1 MIHMT
6 PAQARA
12 PAAAGCAPTGDVYHQ
27 AGAAEKFGPE
37 VGDTGQGTT
46 WAIECELKNFDG
58 RTDKG
63 GMTRVFGR
71 EDCGGRAGIWKFGA
85 IVGRLLVGAGVF
97 ASLSV
102 GGELE
107 CAQDS
112 GKAAA
117 HETRIDGM
125 VRSASGEAV
134 AGATVWLERGVEA
147 TALEESTS
155 AEGKYVF
162 VLPKGG
168 SFRLKVMKDG
178 YRATGVDSLP
188 IADGESKHLD
198 VELQKTDAAT
208 DAKTKAGAQTME
220 LTDAPNYT
228 VAGVTDWSNVGLH
241 GSDATVR
248 TSEKM
253 AKETAALKPGAPAVK
268 PAVAS
273 AADALRVAGDA
284 KEKSGDPVG
293 AVKEYE
299 KAVKLDPSEENY
311 FAWGAELLVHRG
323 GAAAVEVFKKG
334 AELHGKSARIE
345 AGLGAAYYADGQD
358 EEAAERICKAADLNP
373 NDAAAY
379 EFLGRMELA
388 STELLTCSD
397 SRLERFAKQQPSNA
411 LANYYYGVM
420 LWKKGRRE
428 QNAEEMHSAEAH
440 LKKAIECDGTLGEAY
455 VQLGILYNA
464 QGNWPAALEA
474 FQKAVAAQ
482 PKLGTGHYNLS
493 LEYRRLGEMEKAEQ
507 EMSVY
512 DQVHKSDEAA
522 IEKER
527 RELRQFVTVLKDG
540 QK

>member
-1 MIHMT
+1 ML
-6 PAQARA
+6 A
-12 PAAAGCAPTGDVYHQ
+12 
-27 AGAAEKFGPE
+27 
-37 VGDTGQGTT
+37 
-46 WAIECELKNFDG
+46 
-58 RTDKG
+58 
-63 GMTRVFGR
+63 
-71 EDCGGRAGIWKFGA
+71 
-85 IVGRLLVGAGVF
+85 GAGVL

-102 GGELE
+102 GGELV
-107 CAQDS
+107 CAQDT

-134 AGATVWLERGVEA
+134 AGATIWLERVTDA
-147 TALEESTS
+147 TALEEATS

-168 SFRLKVMKDG
+168 NFRLKVMKDG
-178 YRATGVDSLP
+178 FRAAGMDLLP

-198 VELQKTDAAT
+198 VELQKTDGVAA
-208 DAKTKAGAQTME
+208 DAKAKSGAETME
-220 LTDAPNYT
+220 LADAPNYA

-273 AADALRVAGDA
+273 EADRIRLAGDA

-334 AELHGKSARIE
+334 AELHGKSARMA

-397 SRLERFAKQQPSNA
+397 SRLERFAKQQPANA
-411 LANYYYGVM
+411 LAN
-420 LWKKGRRE
+420 RCHI
-428 QNAEEMHSAEAH
+428 A
-440 LKKAIECDGTLGEAY
+440 
-455 VQLGILYNA
+455 
-464 QGNWPAALEA
+464 
-474 FQKAVAAQ
+474 
-482 PKLGTGHYNLS
+482 
-493 LEYRRLGEMEKAEQ
+493 
-507 EMSVY
+507 
-512 DQVHKSDEAA
+512 
-522 IEKER
+522 
-527 RELRQFVTVLKDG
+527 
-540 QK
+540 

>member
-1 MIHMT
+1 M
-6 PAQARA
+6 
-12 PAAAGCAPTGDVYHQ
+12 GC
-27 AGAAEKFGPE
+27 
-37 VGDTGQGTT
+37 GQGTT

-63 GMTRVFGR
+63 EMTRVFRR
-71 EDCGGRAGIWKFGA
+71 EDFGGRAGVRRFGA
-85 IVGRLLVGAGVF
+85 IVGRLLVAAGVF

-102 GGELE
+102 GGELV

-112 GKAAA
+112 GKAAT

-178 YRATGVDSLP
+178 YRATGVDPLP

-198 VELQKTDAAT
+198 VELQKADGAT
-208 DAKTKAGAQTME
+208 AESKAKSGTQSME

-253 AKETAALKPGAPAVK
+253 AKETAALKSGAPAVK

-273 AADALRVAGDA
+273 AADALRAAGDA
-284 KEKSGDPVG
+284 KEKNGDPVG

-334 AELHGKSARIE
+334 AELHGKSARMA

-388 STELLTCSD
+388 STELLACSET
-397 SRLERFAKQQPSNA
+397 RLERFAKQQPANA

-428 QNAEEMHSAEAH
+428 QNVEEIRSAEAH
-440 LKKAIECDGTLGEAY
+440 LKKAIECDATLGEAY

-464 QGNWPAALEA
+464 QGNWPGALEA
-474 FQKAVAAQ
+474 FQKAVAAK
-482 PKLGTGHYNLS
+482 PKLGVGHYNLS

-512 DQVHKSDEAA
+512 DAVHKADEAA